1 MGRVILIQPVKFD
14 VQPAEE
20 FGEVVYL
27 LDKAPSP
34 FNPDGFVHTIRKR
47 IKEIHFEKEHDYF
60 CFAGSTL
67 VVSLA
72 LLAFTTEL
80 DAEFNVLMFD
90 ASIGKYRNRELNST
104 PPEFTEEEWNYN
116 E

>member
-1 MGRVILIQPVKFD
+1 MGRVIIVQPVKFD
-14 VQPAEE
+14 VRPAEE
-20 FGEVVYL
+20 FGEVLYL

-34 FNPDGFVHTIRKR
+34 FNPDGAVQAIGKR
-47 IKEIHFEKEHDYF
+47 IQEIHFEPEHDYF

-72 LLAFTTEL
+72 LLAFTKEIEG
-80 DAEFNVLMFD
+80 EFNVLMFD
-90 ASIGKYRNRELNST
+90 ASIGKYRLRALN
-104 PPEFTEEEWNYN
+104 EVHVEHEEQEWNYN